1 MVAVVVAETE
11 ARFALPWGEFRPGQY
26 LGLILIAVG
35 TLVGAWLGHRW
46 SHRSTTLLGAASGV
60 LLAVAG
66 ADIVPH
72 ALHEAEEQGLAGWIV
87 PVVAVAAFA
96 LALMGHALPGRG
108 EQGRLLGAGTAVALV
123 LHRLVEGMTVAL
135 LASLS
140 VVAALTVHSVSEGL
154 ALAAVLDARGRRHLT
169 PWLVAVC
176 VSPLVGGWIT
186 AVAPVPEWTHA
197 LLLAVVAGVLLRSA
211 VTALSLA
218 RRRHLAGELPPA
230 PVLFAL
236 VSAAVVTTGAVLVLR

>member
-1 MVAVVVAETE
+1 VVPPVAETG
-11 ARFALPWGEFRPGQY
+11 ARLALSWGEFSRGQY

-35 TLVGAWLGHRW
+35 TLVGAWLGRRW
-46 SHRSTTLLGAASGV
+46 SHRSTMLLGAASGV

-96 LALMGHALPGRG
+96 LASAGHALRRRG
-108 EQGRLLGAGTAVALV
+108 EPGRLLGAGTAVALV

-135 LASLS
+135 LASVP

-154 ALAAVLDARGRRHLT
+154 ALTAVLDARGRRPLT

-186 AVAPVPEWTHA
+186 LVAPVPEWTHV
-197 LLLAVVAGVLLRSA
+197 LLLAVVAGVLLGNA
-211 VTALSLA
+211 GTALALA
-218 RRRHLAGELPPA
+218 RRRHLAGALPAA
-230 PVLFAL
+230 PVLLAL
-236 VSAAVVTTGAVLVLR
+236 GSAAAVTTAAVLVLR

>member
-1 MVAVVVAETE
+1 MVAAVAETG
-11 ARFALPWGEFRPGQY
+11 ARFALSWGEFSLGQY

-35 TLVGAWLGHRW
+35 TLVGAWLGRRW
-46 SHRSTTLLGAASGV
+46 SHRSTMLLGAASGV

-87 PVVAVAAFA
+87 PVVVAASA
-96 LALMGHALPGRG
+96 LASAGHSLRRRG
-108 EQGRLLGAGTAVALV
+108 EPGRLLGAGTAVALV

-135 LASLS
+135 LASVP

-154 ALAAVLDARGRRHLT
+154 ALTAVLDARGRRPLT

-186 AVAPVPEWTHA
+186 LVAPVPEWTHA
-197 LLLAVVAGVLLRSA
+197 LLLAMVAGVLLRNA
-211 VTALSLA
+211 GTALALA
-218 RRRHLAGELPPA
+218 RRRHLAGELPAA
-230 PVLFAL
+230 PVLLAL
-236 VSAAVVTTGAVLVLR
+236 GSAAAVTTAAVLVLR

>member
-1 MVAVVVAETE
+1 MVAAVPETG
-11 ARFALPWGEFRPGQY
+11 ARFALSWGEFSLGQY

-35 TLVGAWLGHRW
+35 TLVGAWLGRRW
-46 SHRSTTLLGAASGV
+46 SHRSTMLLGAASGV

-72 ALHEAEEQGLAGWIV
+72 ALREAEEQGLASWIV
-87 PVVAVAAFA
+87 PVVVAVFA
-96 LALMGHALPGRG
+96 LAPAWHILRGRG
-108 EQGRLLGAGTAVALV
+108 EPGRLLEIGTAVALV

-135 LASLS
+135 LASVP

-154 ALAAVLDARGRRHLT
+154 ALTAVLDARGRRPLT

-186 AVAPVPEWTHA
+186 LVAPVPEWTHA
-197 LLLAVVAGVLLRSA
+197 LLLAVVAGMLLRNA
-211 VTALSLA
+211 GTALALA

-230 PVLFAL
+230 PVLL
-236 VSAAVVTTGAVLVLR
+236 VLGSATAVTTAAVLVLR

>member
-1 MVAVVVAETE
+1 MVAAVAETG
-11 ARFALPWGEFRPGQY
+11 ARFALPWGEFGLGQY

-35 TLVGAWLGHRW
+35 TLVGAWLGRRW
-46 SHRSTTLLGAASGV
+46 SHRSTMLLGAASGV

-87 PVVAVAAFA
+87 PVVVAAFA
-96 LALMGHALPGRG
+96 LASAGHTLRRRG
-108 EQGRLLGAGTAVALV
+108 ESGRLLGAGTAAALV

-135 LASLS
+135 LATVA

-154 ALAAVLDARGRRHLT
+154 ALTAVLDARGRRPLT

-186 AVAPVPEWTHA
+186 LVAPVPEWTHV
-197 LLLAVVAGVLLRSA
+197 LLLAAVAGVLLRNA
-211 VTALSLA
+211 GTALALA
-218 RRRHLAGELPPA
+218 RRRHLTGELAAA
-230 PVLFAL
+230 PVLIAL
-236 VSAAVVTTGAVLVLR
+236 GSAAAVTTAVLLVPR

>member
-1 MVAVVVAETE
+1 MVAVVAETE
-11 ARFALPWGEFRPGQY
+11 ARFALSWGEFSLSQY

-35 TLVGAWLGHRW
+35 TLVGAWLGRRW

-72 ALHEAEEQGLAGWIV
+72 ALHEAEEQGLAHWIV
-87 PVVAVAAFA
+87 PVLAVAAFA
-96 LALMGHALPGRG
+96 LALAGHALRRRG
-108 EQGRLLGAGTAVALV
+108 EPGRLLGAGTAVALV

-135 LASLS
+135 LASFP

-154 ALAAVLDARGRRHLT
+154 ALTAVLDARGRRPLT
-169 PWLVAVC
+169 PWLIAVC

-186 AVAPVPEWTHA
+186 VVAPVPEWTHA
-197 LLLAVVAGVLLRSA
+197 LLLAVVAGVLLRNA

-218 RRRHLAGELPPA
+218 RRRHLAVELPTA

-236 VSAAVVTTGAVLVLR
+236 VSAAAVTTGAVLVLR